1 MKVLVTG
8 SGGREHCLVWKISK
22 SKLVDKIYAVP
33 GNAGIEKQ
41 AECLNINVS
50 NGNFSALLQ
59 LVEDKKIDL
68 TVVGPEAP
76 LVDGIVDDFRS
87 RGYVIFGPNKKA
99 SMLEGSKVFTK
110 KLLQKYNIP
119 TAKGVFFK
127 KEDYEDAVLYLK
139 KMKKKEFPIVIKAD
153 GLAAGKGVIIADDVE
168 QAIEAIKDCF
178 IRNKFGSSGSK
189 IIVENFLSGFEV
201 SILCL
206 CDGSDI
212 TPMVL
217 AQDYKRIYDY
227 DKGKN
232 TGGMGS
238 YSPVPLVSKEIYS
251 KILEKVIYP
260 TYDALI
266 KENIKYQGILYGG
279 LIIKDSEPYLLEYNC
294 RFGDPETQVI
304 LPRLEEDLVPLLLKC
319 TSGNLGKVKL
329 SWDSSRCVC
338 VVVASRGYPESS
350 SKGDIIDGLDEL
362 EKGDETVIFHAGTK
376 KKGRSIVTN
385 GGRVLG
391 VVAKASSF
399 KQSRQRVYSAIKNI
413 KFNGMQYRKD
423 IALKVERM
431 DRYDC

>member
-1 MKVLVTG
+1 MKVLIIG

-33 GNAGIEKQ
+33 GNTGIEKQ
-41 AECLNINVS
+41 AECLNINIS
-50 NGNFSALLQ
+50 NGNFSDLLQ

-87 RGYVIFGPNKKA
+87 RGYVIFGPDKRA

-139 KMKKKEFPIVIKAD
+139 KMKKKEFPVAIKAD
-153 GLAAGKGVIIADDVE
+153 GLAAGKGVIIADGIE
-168 QAIEAIKDCF
+168 QAVETIKDCF
-178 IRNKFGSSGSK
+178 IRNKFGSSGNE
-189 IIVENFLSGFEV
+189 IIIEDFLNGFEV

-206 CDGSDI
+206 CDGKDI
-212 TPMVL
+212 IPMVL

-227 DKGKN
+227 DEGKN

-238 YSPVPLVSKEIYS
+238 YSPVPLVSTEIYS
-251 KILEKVIYP
+251 KILKKVIYP
-260 TYDALI
+260 TYNALI

-279 LIIKDSEPYLLEYNC
+279 LMIKNGEPYLLEYNC

-319 TSGNLGKVKL
+319 ASGNLGEVKL
-329 SWDSSRCVC
+329 SWDNSSCVC
-338 VVVASRGYPESS
+338 VVIASGGYPGSS

-362 EKGDETVIFHAGTK
+362 EKDDEIVIFHAGTK
-376 KKGRSIVTN
+376 RRGRDIVTN

-391 VVAKASSF
+391 VAAKAPSF
-399 KQSRQRVYSAIKNI
+399 KESRQKVYSAIKNI

-423 IALKVERM
+423 IGLKVEGM
-431 DRYDC
+431 DGYD

>member
-1 MKVLVTG
+1 MKVLIIG

-41 AECLNINVS
+41 AECLNVNIS

-87 RGYVIFGPNKKA
+87 RGYVIFGPDKRA
-99 SMLEGSKVFTK
+99 SILEGSKVFTK

-139 KMKKKEFPIVIKAD
+139 KMKKKEFPVVIKAD
-153 GLAAGKGVIIADDVE
+153 GLAAGKGVIIADGVE
-168 QAIEAIKDCF
+168 QAAEAIKDCF
-178 IRNKFGSSGSK
+178 IRNKFGSSANE
-189 IIVENFLSGFEV
+189 IIIEDFLNGFEV

-206 CDGSDI
+206 CDSKDI
-212 TPMVL
+212 IPMVL

-227 DKGKN
+227 DEGKN

-238 YSPVPLVSKEIYS
+238 YSPVPLVSTEIYG
-251 KILEKVIYP
+251 KILKKVIYP

-279 LIIKDSEPYLLEYNC
+279 LIIKNGEPYLLEYNC

-304 LPRLEEDLVPLLLKC
+304 LPGLEEDLVPLLLKC
-319 TSGNLGKVKL
+319 ASGNLGEVKL
-329 SWDSSRCVC
+329 SWDNSRCVC
-338 VVVASRGYPESS
+338 VVIASRGYPESS
-350 SKGDIIDGLDEL
+350 SKGDIIDGLSEL

-376 KKGRSIVTN
+376 RKGRDIVTN

-399 KQSRQRVYSAIKNI
+399 KESRQKVYSAIKNI
-413 KFNGMQYRKD
+413 KFDGMQYRKD
-423 IALKVERM
+423 IALKVEGM
-431 DRYDC
+431 DGYD